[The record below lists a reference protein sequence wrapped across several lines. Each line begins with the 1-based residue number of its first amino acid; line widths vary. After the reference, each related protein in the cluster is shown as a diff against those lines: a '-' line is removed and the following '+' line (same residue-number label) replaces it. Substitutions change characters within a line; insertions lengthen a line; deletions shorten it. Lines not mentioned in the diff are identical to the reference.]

1 MTLPLVWFMLL
12 SLRGLTLAILCSM
25 DSPTKIWQNFSVYK
39 ILLPDS
45 SAASLLLTTSHP
57 FFKICTGYLST
68 HASLIKSISSPI
80 NPKLDSLPLIYL
92 ISFTS
97 MFHHGLYAPH
107 LSPFFNFHAGIP
119 SKSYGQRSFSYAAP
133 SLWNNLPQQ
142 VRTANNVNIFKSRL
156 KTHLFNAVYWVWG
169 AHVGLF
175 C

>member
-97 MFHHGLYAPH
+97 MFHHGYTLLISVPSSTSTPNSFQILWPKIILLCCPLTMEQLTTA
-107 LSPFFNFHAGIP
+107 SP
-119 SKSYGQRSFSYAAP
+119 YCQ
-133 SLWNNLPQQ
+133 
-142 VRTANNVNIFKSRL
+142 
-156 KTHLFNAVYWVWG
+156 
-169 AHVGLF
+169 
-175 C
+175 

>member
-1 MTLPLVWFMLL
+1 MTLQLVCFMLL
-12 SLRGLTLAILCSM
+12 SLRGLTLAILFSM

-39 ILLPDS
+39 ILLPGS

-57 FFKICTGYLST
+57 FFKVCTGYLST

-107 LSPFFNFHAGIP
+107 LSPFFNFHAEFLPNPMAKDHSLMLPPHYGTTYH
-119 SKSYGQRSFSYAAP
+119 SKSVLPIMWTFS
-133 SLWNNLPQQ
+133 
-142 VRTANNVNIFKSRL
+142 
-156 KTHLFNAVYWVWG
+156 NAG
-169 AHVGLF
+169 
-175 C
+175 